1 MTKLKSGS
9 WPTRIQVA
17 TGKSNKDRGER
28 ESEGERLSKNGK
40 RRRKRS
46 EGAVGSHKAQPR
58 RAHLR

>member
-28 ESEGERLSKNGK
+28 ESEGERGRATEQEWQAKK
-40 RRRKRS
+40 
-46 EGAVGSHKAQPR
+46 KAQ
-58 RAHLR
+58 